1 MPQSAV
7 LVTESCQQ
15 AAILAK
21 VNPQLHKHYVDGFM
35 SDVIHS
41 LINIHCFSVMF
52 LICSHYLCCDKGTP
66 LLRIIPPRAII
77 KLFSGEQFS
86 PPNPSGQ

>member
-1 MPQSAV
+1 MLILLTLTVLLSWSHVKLTQWQVSICKDIFNYKVMPQSAV

-15 AAILAK
+15 AAILPK

-41 LINIHCFSVMF
+41 LTYTVF
-52 LICSHYLCCDKGTP
+52 L
-66 LLRIIPPRAII
+66 
-77 KLFSGEQFS
+77 
-86 PPNPSGQ
+86 